1 MNARAVCAVI
11 ALSLLALMGCRADVR
26 HGLDE
31 RQANEVQSALQG
43 RGIDA
48 EKVAESG
55 KKPVWTVRVRR
66 EQAVDAVR
74 VLADLGL
81 PRQRPPGFSEVF
93 GKGSLVPTPTEER
106 ALFLQALSGE
116 LAQTLEAVEGV
127 ISARVHLVLPPP
139 ARPGGPTGES
149 KASALVRVQPGA
161 GDRLVQMR
169 GELCALIA
177 GSVEGLRPD
186 AVTLVVQEVET
197 EGARKEP
204 AVRPVPSRGV
214 TPLLGALVTVLALS
228 MVGLLLRMRATRT
241 TAIQD
246 PEKSRA
252 ATAPSRAAGAGR

>member
-127 ISARVHLVLPPP
+127 ISARVHL
-139 ARPGGPTGES
+139 
-149 KASALVRVQPGA
+149 
-161 GDRLVQMR
+161 
-169 GELCALIA
+169 
-177 GSVEGLRPD
+177 
-186 AVTLVVQEVET
+186 
-197 EGARKEP
+197 
-204 AVRPVPSRGV
+204 
-214 TPLLGALVTVLALS
+214 
-228 MVGLLLRMRATRT
+228 
-241 TAIQD
+241 
-246 PEKSRA
+246 
-252 ATAPSRAAGAGR
+252 